1 MELAFCEGKLTIN
14 IISKLYSTLEGAKY
28 NVKQKRKKKHRGR
41 IIRNVGV
48 GYDQNF

>member
-28 NVKQKRKKKHRGR
+28 NVKQEKKKAQGKDNEECRG
-41 IIRNVGV
+41 GL
-48 GYDQNF
+48 